1 MNRLRKKCESLEKKS
16 RLPSLISEQP
26 FLSAIFW
33 RCLWA
38 REGFDG
44 DGARAVRGAVS
55 KGQATRHA
63 IRPIGAC
70 RQFVTDWRCEPF

>member
-44 DGARAVRGAVS
+44 DGARAVRARFR
-55 KGQATRHA
+55 KG
-63 IRPIGAC
+63 RPRGMQLG
-70 RQFVTDWRCEPF
+70 RSGRVVNL